1 MPWTKKKAQDAVP
14 WAYRYAFPR
23 LRRANLIAHQSGSWW
38 QDEGDKMARSSIQL
52 SVARKIQR
60 V

>member
-1 MPWTKKKAQDAVP
+1 VP

-23 LRRANLIAHQSGSWW
+23 LRRANLTAHQSGSTWR
-38 QDEGDKMARSSIQL
+38 DEGDKMARGSIQL
-52 SVARKIQR
+52 TVAQKIQR

>member
-23 LRRANLIAHQSGSWW
+23 LRRANLTAHQSGSWW

-52 SVARKIQR
+52 
-60 V
+60 